1 LSFYGSRMKGRYLLV
16 ALCFCTCFG
25 LGSCA
30 SQEQKKSINKTNE
43 GVKALRAKQY
53 DEAISKLDE
62 ATKAYSDNHTA
73 WYNLGLAYDGKK
85 KYDDAAKAY
94 ERAVALSGKD
104 AMYHMQH
111 GIALY
116 KSVIED
122 AKKRQATA
130 DGKDPSEI
138 NVDNLDL
145 KGSNF
150 EPAMTELKAA
160 VGLNKDLYRA
170 YYYMGRID
178 RHNDDSAAA
187 AQDFTDA
194 IKANPRYGEPYVA
207 LGELYRRWGY
217 IDEAIKV
224 LTQAKA
230 NLPGDPERAHAL
242 FALGM
247 AYYMKKQY
255 PESVTEFGGALQE
268 DKNLHLALFQKGM
281 AEVKLQDWPSAK
293 KDLEDYQK
301 NAKDEYTKGVAQMA
315 LLDIMAAQ
323 NDQENQGPPVPQ

>member
-1 LSFYGSRMKGRYLLV
+1 MKGTLV
-16 ALCFCTCFG
+16 AVVLACFA
-25 LGSCA
+25 LSACA

-53 DEAISKLDE
+53 DEAISKLEE
-62 ATKAYSDNHTA
+62 ATKAYRDNHTA

-94 ERAVALSGKD
+94 ENAVRLSSKD

-116 KSVIED
+116 KTVIED
-122 AKKRQATA
+122 AKKRQASA
-130 DGKDPSEI
+130 EGKDPAEI
-138 NVDNLDL
+138 DVNNLDL
-145 KGSNF
+145 KGANF
-150 EPAMTELKAA
+150 DPAMTELKAA
-160 VGLNKDLYRA
+160 TDLNKDLYRA
-170 YYYMGRID
+170 YYYMGRIY
-178 RHNDDSAAA
+178 RHNDQAAEA
-187 AQDFTDA
+187 AQAFTDA

-207 LGELYRRWGY
+207 LGELYRKWGY
-217 IDEAIKV
+217 VDEAIKV

-247 AYYMKKQY
+247 AYYLKKDY
-255 PESVTEFGGALQE
+255 THAVEEFSGALQE
-268 DKNLHLALFQKGM
+268 DKNLHLALYQRGM
-281 AEVKLQDWPSAK
+281 AEVRMEDWAAAK
-293 KDLEDYQK
+293 KDLEDYSK

-315 LLDIMAAQ
+315 LLDIMAQQ
-323 NDQENQGPPVPQ
+323 NSQEGNP

>member
-1 LSFYGSRMKGRYLLV
+1 MIRNLVLV
-16 ALCFCTCFG
+16 ALASIT
-25 LGSCA
+25 LVACA

-43 GVKALRAKQY
+43 GVKALRGKQY
-53 DEAISKLDE
+53 DDAISKLEE
-62 ATKAYSDNHTA
+62 ATKAYRDNHTA

-94 ERAVALSGKD
+94 EEAVRRSSKD

-116 KSVIED
+116 KSVMAD
-122 AKKRQATA
+122 AKKRQAGV
-130 DGKDPSEI
+130 DGKDPSE
-138 NVDNLDL
+138 VDENEMDL
-145 KGSNF
+145 KGANF

-160 VGLNKDLYRA
+160 VDLNKELYRA
-170 YYYMGRID
+170 YYYMGRIY
-178 RHNDDSAAA
+178 RHNDDAASAAQA
-187 AQDFTDA
+187 FTDA

-207 LGELYRRWGY
+207 LGELYRKWGY

-224 LTQAKA
+224 LSQAKA
-230 NLPGDPERAHAL
+230 NLPGDPERPHAL

-247 AYYMKKQY
+247 AYYLKKDY
-255 PESVTEFGGALQE
+255 LHAIEEFTGALE
-268 DKNLHLALFQKGM
+268 GDKNLHLALYQRGV
-281 AEVKLQDWPSAK
+281 AYVKTADWAK
-293 KDLEDYQK
+293 AKADLEAYQK

-323 NDQENQGPPVPQ
+323 NSAEQPQ